1 VSETHRFDLTKIAV
15 VYLRQ
20 SSLGQV
26 RDNVVATQEQYKLR
40 EIPEQLGFPA
50 ENILMIDQDL
60 GVSGQTIAGR
70 LGMLRVI
77 GLLEEGRVS
86 AVVVRDVSRLTR
98 DEFNADIGLIARAC
112 FQSGA
117 LIITPEKTYDPS
129 DPSDQLML
137 GFQGLLAGWDRANL
151 VRRLAHHRRAKQA
164 RGVSINGSVPP
175 GYEKPGDVP
184 KRSANYGRLRITAD
198 AEVRERIAL
207 VLAKGLALGGV
218 LAVVRFLLQN
228 GLAVPTLRFEA
239 DEEGNHRRVVQW
251 VEATRDRVTRILKN
265 PAYAG
270 AVVNGRRT
278 RELDRATGRRRWVTR
293 RGYDRCT
300 VIRDAHPVYITW
312 DEHLRLLAMISTNN
326 RAKTHGNGEALLSG
340 LGLLRCG
347 VCGAPM
353 VVGYNNPKRRARG
366 REYRNTPYVYVCSRR
381 LPDGRTAMCQTP
393 AGPHIDRAAMDLVLF
408 ALGRLDLDGANEA
421 LEARARR
428 GEEARRL
435 RGRQVEALERRARML
450 EGAIAD
456 ATTPEARS
464 RRVARF
470 EDALA
475 DLGKAR
481 AVAIEPDA
489 GNVPAISPELLARL
503 EVFRNPAIAWGR
515 FTRRTRKE
523 VVRALARGVTIHP
536 DIDGYFVVIDW
547 EDGGRAAAKIK
558 TARRRKL
565 FSVPEEVLALFD
577 GEMSCDSVTRRVA
590 ARLGRARPGA
600 QGSPRPDGAAG
611 RRRSGPPPRPYGEAR
626 ETDGDGQR
634 RARGG
639 GDPPRATRR

>member
-1 VSETHRFDLTKIAV
+1 MSEPHRFDLTKIAV

-20 SSLGQV
+20 SSLGQL
-26 RDNVVATQEQYKLR
+26 RDNVVATQEQYRLR
-40 EIPEQLGFPA
+40 EIPERLGFPA
-50 ENILMIDQDL
+50 ENILVVDEDL

-117 LIITPEKTYDPS
+117 LIVTPEKTYDPS

-184 KRSANYGRLRITAD
+184 KRSADYGRLRMTSD
-198 AEVRERIAL
+198 AQVRDRIAL
-207 VLAKGLALGGV
+207 VLSKGLTLGGV
-218 LAVVRFLLQN
+218 LAVVRFLRQN
-228 GLAVPTLRFEA
+228 SLAVPTLRFEG
-239 DEEGNHRRVVQW
+239 DERGNHRRVVQW

-278 RELDRATGRRRWVTR
+278 RELDRAAGRRRWVTR

-300 VIRDAHPVYITW
+300 VIRDAHPAYITW

-326 RAKTHGNGEALLSG
+326 RAKTYGNGEALLSG

-366 REYRNTPYVYVCSRR
+366 REYRNTPCVYACSRR
-381 LPDGRTAMCQTP
+381 LPDGRAAMCQTP
-393 AGPHIDRAAMDLVLF
+393 AGPHIDRAAVELALF
-408 ALGRLDLDGANEA
+408 ALGRLDLDGLREA
-421 LEARARR
+421 LDARVRH
-428 GEEARRL
+428 GDEARRL
-435 RGRQVEALERRARML
+435 RVRQIEALARRSAML
-450 EGAIAD
+450 EDAIGD
-456 ATTPEARS
+456 ATTAEARA
-464 RRVARF
+464 RLVARF
-470 EDALA
+470 EAALA
-475 DLGKAR
+475 ELTKAR
-481 AVAIEPDA
+481 EAAAQFDPDA
-489 GNVPAISPELLARL
+489 APTITPDLLARL
-503 EVFRNPAIAWGR
+503 EVFREPVVAWAR
-515 FTRRTRKE
+515 FTQRTRKE
-523 VVRALARGVTIHP
+523 IVRALAKTITIYP
-536 DIDGYFVVIDW
+536 DMDGYFIVADW
-547 EDGGRAAAKIK
+547 EGGGRAAAEVK
-558 TARRRKL
+558 THRRRKL
-565 FSVPEEVLALFD
+565 FPVPSDVLALFD
-577 GEMSCDSVTRRVA
+577 AEMSGDSVTRRVA
-590 ARLGRARPGA
+590 GRLGRAR
-600 QGSPRPDGAAG
+600 
-611 RRRSGPPPRPYGEAR
+611 
-626 ETDGDGQR
+626 
-634 RARGG
+634 RGG
-639 GDPPRATRR
+639 RG